1 MAVGSCSPPFLVF
14 IMLNEGARIV
24 TSTILGMDFKSV
36 TIAGKL
42 YTIAPPTMKKIAGAG
57 YWLSG
62 MEGDTIKDV
71 IMSGENINAF
81 VHALS
86 WFIQGDDSLFDE
98 LSQGDEKEIKKAL
111 SEAYSLLS
119 VEDFIG
125 LSGLARNV
133 VSLIAKPKL

>member
-1 MAVGSCSPPFLVF
+1 MLTALLVL

-24 TSTILGMDFKSV
+24 TSAILGMDFKSV
-36 TIAGKL
+36 TVAGKL

-57 YWLSG
+57 HWLSR

-71 IMSGENINAF
+71 IMSEGNIDAF
-81 VHALS
+81 AHALS

-98 LSQGDEKEIKKAL
+98 LLQGDEREIRNAL
-111 SEAYSLLS
+111 NEAYSLLS

-133 VSLIAKPKL
+133 ANLIAKTKL

>member
-1 MAVGSCSPPFLVF
+1 
-14 IMLNEGARIV
+14 
-24 TSTILGMDFKSV
+24 MDFKSV
-36 TIAGKL
+36 TVAGKL
-42 YTIAPPTMKKIAGAG
+42 YTITPPTMKKIAGAG

-62 MEGDTIKDV
+62 IKGDTIKDV
-71 IMSGENINAF
+71 IMSGKNIDAF

-98 LSQGDEKEIKKAL
+98 LLQGDEMEIRKAL
-111 SEAYSLLS
+111 NEAYSMLS

-133 VSLIAKPKL
+133 ANLIAKPKL

>member
-1 MAVGSCSPPFLVF
+1 MIAHRLFSFF
-14 IMLNEGARIV
+14 DMLNEGAKIV
-24 TSTILGMDFKSV
+24 TSAVLGMDFKSV
-36 TIAGKL
+36 TVAGKL
-42 YTIAPPTMKKIAGAG
+42 YTITPPTMKKIAGAG

-71 IMSGENINAF
+71 IMSGKNIDAF
-81 VHALS
+81 AHALS

-98 LSQGDEKEIKKAL
+98 LLQGDGMEIRKAL
-111 SEAYSLLS
+111 NEAYSMLS

-133 VSLIAKPKL
+133 ANLIAKPKL

>member
-1 MAVGSCSPPFLVF
+1 MGEWLTAFLVF
-14 IMLNEGARIV
+14 VMLNEGAKIV
-24 TSTILGMDFKSV
+24 TSAILGMDFKSV
-36 TIAGKL
+36 MVAGKL

-57 YWLSG
+57 HWLSG

-81 VHALS
+81 AHALS

-98 LSQGDEKEIKKAL
+98 LSQGDEKEIRKAL
-111 SEAYSLLS
+111 NEAYSLLS

-133 VSLIAKPKL
+133 ASLIAKPKL